1 MEDHFKP
8 LIKGE
13 LEQALEDLKSLQGS
27 LRRGGPR
34 VDLWRPMERLEYAAF
49 LLSITFG
56 LMDYDPNHGDME
68 KIADGDEPSKLVEL
82 LTGCLEALE
91 RDDPKR
97 CYDGVKALVKI
108 LGSLIGGRGR

>member
-1 MEDHFKP
+1 MEDRLKP
-8 LIKGE
+8 VIRRE
-13 LEQALEDLKSLQGS
+13 LEQALEDLRGLQGS
-27 LRRGGPR
+27 LQGGGPR
-34 VDLWRPMERLEYAAF
+34 VDLWRLMERLEYAAF

-56 LMDYDPNHGDME
+56 LMDYDPNHGDVE
-68 KIADGDEPSKLVEL
+68 KIADRDELSELVEL

-108 LGSLIGGRGR
+108 IGSLVGGREG